1 MKEKRLVMYMHA
13 GSGNHGCEAIV
24 NSTCHMIKEKPVL
37 LSYYDGEDKKYS
49 LRELCDIRGE
59 KSFADHKL
67 AHVCYYLYRKLT
79 GDEEQERYCLAVP

>member
-37 LSYYDGEDKKYS
+37 LSYYGGEDK
-49 LRELCDIRGE
+49 
-59 KSFADHKL
+59 
-67 AHVCYYLYRKLT
+67 
-79 GDEEQERYCLAVP
+79 RYCGGSET